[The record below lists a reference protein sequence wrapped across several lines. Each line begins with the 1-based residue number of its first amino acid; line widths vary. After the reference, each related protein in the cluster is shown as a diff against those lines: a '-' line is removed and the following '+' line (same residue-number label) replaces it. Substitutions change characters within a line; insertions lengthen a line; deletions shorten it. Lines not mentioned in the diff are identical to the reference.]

1 MRGQRELCRRPF
13 LKSDEEMPLMPGH
26 CLIVRFPGISPM
38 FGKIKLASGLLG
50 VLTVFCLFLFAIE
63 ALGFWAL
70 KSTRSGVDDLSN
82 IAISQV
88 DAASQATQQLL
99 DARINLS
106 RAGTR
111 MVRGGPKPEDIIR
124 HAGASLAEADKAF
137 AALTAAEPVD
147 DTNRARVAALAERYR
162 ALRGALGELVQFLD
176 ADNIQAFLDQPTQ
189 SIQDAYIAELRR
201 FTDYGG
207 ASSRTALDTIDGGM
221 LWFKSVGIVLLV
233 AMLVASAAIYAA
245 ARRAVV
251 APLEEAGRHFERIA
265 QGRLDEVVRAGGVFE
280 IDRMLRGLATMQTS
294 IAGTV
299 RTVRHASD
307 AIHLGAGEIAGGNAD
322 LSARTG
328 TQAASLEETAASME
342 ELTATVRQNTDS
354 ARAASAL
361 ADAALEATSH
371 GGGVVD
377 SVIDRMR
384 GIAQSSGRIAEIISV
399 IDGIAFQTNILALNA
414 AVEAARAGEQGRG
427 FAVVA
432 GEVRS
437 LAQRSAQSAKEIKAL
452 IEDSVAQING
462 GAELVERAGDAMRT
476 VSASITRVVQT
487 MSEITAASV
496 EQSVGIEQVNQAV
509 TQMDQLTQQNAA
521 LVEEVAAA
529 AASLNDQTAHLM
541 QAVSVFELGDGRAA
555 RGERAAPSFADTG
568 YASAGS
574 AA

>member
-1 MRGQRELCRRPF
+1 
-13 LKSDEEMPLMPGH
+13 
-26 CLIVRFPGISPM
+26 M

-70 KSTRSGVDDLSN
+70 ASTRSGVDDLSN
-82 IAISQV
+82 VAIAQV
-88 DAASQATQQLL
+88 NAANQATEHLL

-137 AALTAAEPVD
+137 AALTAAQPVD

-189 SIQDAYIAELRR
+189 GIQDAYIAELHR
-201 FTDYGG
+201 FAEYGS

-221 LWFKSVGIVLLV
+221 LWFKSVGIALLV
-233 AMLVASAAIYAA
+233 AMLAASAAIYAA

-251 APLEEAGRHFERIA
+251 APLDEAGRHFERIA
-265 QGRLDEVVRAGGVFE
+265 QGRLDEAVRAGGVFE
-280 IDRMLRGLATMQTS
+280 IDRMLRGLAAMQTS

-361 ADAALEATSH
+361 ADAALEATGH

-541 QAVSVFELGDGRAA
+541 QAVSVFELGDARAA
-555 RGERAAPSFADTG
+555 RGERAAPSFADAG
-568 YASAGS
+568 YEPAGS

>member
-1 MRGQRELCRRPF
+1 
-13 LKSDEEMPLMPGH
+13 
-26 CLIVRFPGISPM
+26 M

-70 KSTRSGVDDLSN
+70 ASTRSGVDDLSN
-82 IAISQV
+82 VAIAQV
-88 DAASQATQQLL
+88 NAANQATEHLL

-137 AALTAAEPVD
+137 AALTAAPPVD

-189 SIQDAYIAELRR
+189 GIQDAYIAELHR
-201 FTDYGG
+201 FADYGS

-233 AMLVASAAIYAA
+233 AMLAASAAIYAA

-251 APLEEAGRHFERIA
+251 APLDEAGRHFERIA
-265 QGRLDEVVRAGGVFE
+265 QGRLDEAVRAGGVYE

-462 GAELVERAGDAMRT
+462 GAELVERAGEAMRT
-476 VSASITRVVQT
+476 VSTSITRVVQT
-487 MSEITAASV
+487 MSEITSASV

-568 YASAGS
+568 YAPVGN

>member
-1 MRGQRELCRRPF
+1 
-13 LKSDEEMPLMPGH
+13 
-26 CLIVRFPGISPM
+26 M

-50 VLTVFCLFLFAIE
+50 VLTVFCVFLFAIE

-82 IAISQV
+82 VAITQV
-88 DAASQATQQLL
+88 EAASQATQQLL

-137 AALTAAEPVD
+137 AALTAAQPVD
-147 DTNRARVAALAERYR
+147 DANRARVAALTERYR

-299 RTVRHASD
+299 RTVRQASD

-384 GIAQSSGRIAEIISV
+384 GIAQS
-399 IDGIAFQTNILALNA
+399 
-414 AVEAARAGEQGRG
+414 RG
-427 FAVVA
+427 
-432 GEVRS
+432 GSRRS
-437 LAQRSAQSAKEIKAL
+437 SR
-452 IEDSVAQING
+452 
-462 GAELVERAGDAMRT
+462 
-476 VSASITRVVQT
+476 
-487 MSEITAASV
+487 
-496 EQSVGIEQVNQAV
+496 
-509 TQMDQLTQQNAA
+509 
-521 LVEEVAAA
+521 
-529 AASLNDQTAHLM
+529 
-541 QAVSVFELGDGRAA
+541 
-555 RGERAAPSFADTG
+555 
-568 YASAGS
+568 
-574 AA
+574 

>member
-1 MRGQRELCRRPF
+1 
-13 LKSDEEMPLMPGH
+13 
-26 CLIVRFPGISPM
+26 M

-70 KSTRSGVDDLSN
+70 ASTRSGVDDLSN
-82 IAISQV
+82 VAIAQV
-88 DAASQATQQLL
+88 NAANQATEHLL

-137 AALTAAEPVD
+137 AALTAAPPVD

-189 SIQDAYIAELRR
+189 GIQDAYIAELHR
-201 FTDYGG
+201 FADYGS

-233 AMLVASAAIYAA
+233 AMLAASAAIYAA

-265 QGRLDEVVRAGGVFE
+265 RGRLDEAVRAGGVYE

-307 AIHLGAGEIAGGNAD
+307 AIHLGAGEIASGNAD

-462 GAELVERAGDAMRT
+462 GAELVERAGEAMRT
-476 VSASITRVVQT
+476 VSTSITRVVQT
-487 MSEITAASV
+487 MSEITSASV

-568 YASAGS
+568 YAPVGN

>member
-1 MRGQRELCRRPF
+1 
-13 LKSDEEMPLMPGH
+13 
-26 CLIVRFPGISPM
+26 M

-70 KSTRSGVDDLSN
+70 ASTRSGVDDLSN
-82 IAISQV
+82 VAIAQV
-88 DAASQATQQLL
+88 NAANQATEHLL

-137 AALTAAEPVD
+137 AALTAAQPVD

-189 SIQDAYIAELRR
+189 GIQDAYIAELHR
-201 FTDYGG
+201 FAEYGS

-221 LWFKSVGIVLLV
+221 LWFKSVGIALLV
-233 AMLVASAAIYAA
+233 AMLAASAAIYAA

-251 APLEEAGRHFERIA
+251 APLDEAGRHFERIA
-265 QGRLDEVVRAGGVFE
+265 LGRLDEAVRAGGVFE
-280 IDRMLRGLATMQTS
+280 IDRMLRGLAAMQTS

-377 SVIDRMR
+377 NVIDRMR

-487 MSEITAASV
+487 MSEITSASV

-521 LVEEVAAA
+521 LVEQVAAA

-541 QAVSVFELGDGRAA
+541 QAVSVFELGDARAA
-555 RGERAAPSFADTG
+555 RGERAAPSFADAG
-568 YASAGS
+568 YEPAGS

>member
-1 MRGQRELCRRPF
+1 
-13 LKSDEEMPLMPGH
+13 
-26 CLIVRFPGISPM
+26 M

-50 VLTVFCLFLFAIE
+50 VLTVFCLFLLAIE

-70 KSTRSGVDDLSN
+70 TSTRSGVDDLSN
-82 IAISQV
+82 VAIAQV
-88 DAASQATQQLL
+88 DAASRATEQLL

-137 AALTAAEPVD
+137 AVLTAAQPVD

-189 SIQDAYIAELRR
+189 GIQDAYIAELHR

-207 ASSRTALDTIDGGM
+207 ASSRAALDTIDGGM
-221 LWFKSVGIVLLV
+221 LWFKSVGIVLLA
-233 AMLVASAAIYAA
+233 AMLAASAAIYAA

-251 APLEEAGRHFERIA
+251 APLEDAGRHFERIA
-265 QGRLDEVVRAGGVFE
+265 QGRLDETVRAGGVFE
-280 IDRMLRGLATMQTS
+280 IDRMLRGLAAMQTS
-294 IAGTV
+294 IASTV

-555 RGERAAPSFADTG
+555 RGERAAPSFAGTG
-568 YASAGS
+568 YEPAGS

>member
-1 MRGQRELCRRPF
+1 
-13 LKSDEEMPLMPGH
+13 
-26 CLIVRFPGISPM
+26 M

-82 IAISQV
+82 VAITQV
-88 DAASQATQQLL
+88 EAASQATQQLL

-124 HAGASLAEADKAF
+124 HAGVSLAEADKAF
-137 AALTAAEPVD
+137 AALTAAQPVD
-147 DTNRARVAALAERYR
+147 DANRARVAALAERYR
-162 ALRGALGELVQFLD
+162 ALRGALGELVQFLG

-233 AMLVASAAIYAA
+233 AMLAASAAIYAA

-280 IDRMLRGLATMQTS
+280 IDRMLRGLAAMQTS

-299 RTVRHASD
+299 RTVRQASD

-555 RGERAAPSFADTG
+555 RGERAAPSFADAG
-568 YASAGS
+568 YEPAGS

>member
-1 MRGQRELCRRPF
+1 
-13 LKSDEEMPLMPGH
+13 
-26 CLIVRFPGISPM
+26 M

-82 IAISQV
+82 VAITQV
-88 DAASQATQQLL
+88 GAASQATQQLL

-137 AALTAAEPVD
+137 AALTAAQPVD
-147 DTNRARVAALAERYR
+147 DANRARVTALAERYR

-221 LWFKSVGIVLLV
+221 LWFKSVGIVLLM
-233 AMLVASAAIYAA
+233 AMLAASAAIYAA

-462 GAELVERAGDAMRT
+462 GAELVERAGEAMRT
-476 VSASITRVVQT
+476 VSSSITRVVQT

-555 RGERAAPSFADTG
+555 RGERAAPSFAEAG
-568 YASAGS
+568 YAPAGS